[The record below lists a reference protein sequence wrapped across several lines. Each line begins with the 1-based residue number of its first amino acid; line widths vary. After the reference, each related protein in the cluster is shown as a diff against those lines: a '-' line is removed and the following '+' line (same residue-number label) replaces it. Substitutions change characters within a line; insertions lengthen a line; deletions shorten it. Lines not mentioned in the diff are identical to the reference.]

1 MQFHSSIV
9 LVFADP
15 EDEKIKEELGRQML
29 RHCAGLPLAIIVLGG
44 LLFKKETAVEWE
56 MFGKNVKKH
65 ISEGKGKELQDSK
78 YSGVSWVLGLSY
90 DELPYF
96 LKPCFLYLAIFPGD
110 SEIRTHELCQM
121 WMAEGFISS
130 EEMGYD
136 YLHELVQRCMVQ
148 RGVLSSIN
156 KRIRTCR
163 VHDLMRDLCLSKVR
177 EENFLRITD
186 FSNGHMATDTLA
198 SSKVRRLAMF
208 YFRSHYELP
217 AISKDGSLR
226 SFICHYEFDSHPTKV
241 GPWFDY
247 FRLLR
252 VLKLENLGH
261 SFTLPREIGKLI
273 HLRFLR
279 LQGKNSAE
287 PFPSSIRN
295 LTSLQTLELD
305 LQDCGF
311 DFLSKNVS
319 KWRLEQLRHLYLPS
333 PLYSSCFKVSD
344 KQLLLESAGSLQTL
358 VNISTSYPGFN
369 GLARLTRLTK
379 LKVVFDEDWQGG
391 VTFNCLRF
399 LRVEVEAPNG
409 IDITPILLSCP
420 QIYRLKVS
428 GRIPKFPEDYSQFSS
443 NLLKLTLI
451 GTWLKNDPMPTLG
464 KLPMLRILRLLNR
477 AIISE
482 EIVCLGGGFPRLE
495 SLHFWGV
502 FLENWRVDEGALL
515 SLCHLT
521 IEMDLTLRRLPEGL
535 RFIATLKEIVLDHIP
550 VELVRRLKEGGEDF
564 YKFRH
569 VPSLV
574 FLHPYIHRTYS

>member
-1 MQFHSSIV
+1 MQFHSSFV

-15 EDEKIKEELGRQML
+15 EDEKIKEKLGRQML

-44 LLFKKETAVEWE
+44 LLYKKETVVEWE

-65 ISEGKGKELQDSK
+65 ISEGKGKELQGSK

-90 DELPYF
+90 DEFPYF
-96 LKPCFLYLAIFPGD
+96 LKPCFLYLAIFPED

-148 RGVLSSIN
+148 RGVLSSID

-163 VHDLMRDLCLSKVR
+163 VHDLIRDLCLSKGR

-208 YFRSHYELP
+208 YFNSNKNRSYELP
-217 AISKDGSLR
+217 AINKEGSLR
-226 SFICHYEFDSHPTKV
+226 SFICHYESGSHPKEA
-241 GPWFDY
+241 GPSFNY

-252 VLKLENLGH
+252 VLKLENLDF
-261 SFTLPREIGKLI
+261 SFSLPREIGKLI

-279 LQGKNSAE
+279 LQGISMK
-287 PFPSSIRN
+287 PFPSSIIN

-311 DFLSKNVS
+311 DFLGKNVS

-333 PLYSSCFKVSD
+333 SPWCAKVID
-344 KQLLLESAGSLQTL
+344 KLLLESAGSLQTV
-358 VNISTSYPGFN
+358 VNITTSCPGFN

-379 LKVVFDEDWQGG
+379 LKVFLDEDWQGG
-391 VTFNCLRF
+391 VTFNYVRF
-399 LRVEVEAPNG
+399 LRVEAAVFNKK
-409 IDITPILLSCP
+409 DITPILLSCP

-428 GRIPKFPEDYSQFSS
+428 GGISKFPEDYSQFSS
-443 NLLKLTLI
+443 NLLKLTLRATQI
-451 GTWLKNDPMPTLG
+451 ENDPMPTLG
-464 KLPMLRILRLLNR
+464 KLPMLRILRFLDT

-495 SLHFWGV
+495 SLHFREV
-502 FLENWRVDEGALL
+502 YRQKWRVDEGALL

-521 IEMDLTLRRLPEGL
+521 IGQGRFLRRLPEGL
-535 RFIATLKEIVLDHIP
+535 RFIATLKEIVLDYIP
-550 VELVRRLKEGGEDF
+550 EELVRSLKEGGEDF

-574 FLHPYIHRTYS
+574 FLHPNIDRACS